1 MYKALIIDDEK
12 PVRIAISKLGTWSR
26 FHLDIPACAEN
37 GKQALT
43 LMRELSPSIVFVDM
57 SMPVMDGVEFLKHAT
72 QECGRCAF
80 IVISGY
86 DDFRYAQQA
95 IHFHV
100 SDYLLKPVVADEL
113 NKAIEHAMKTL
124 FPDEDFS
131 GEDSVS
137 SLTAQQVVTL
147 LHDTID
153 RDYTHNIRLSEFA
166 DRYFFS
172 HEYLSRLFKSTY
184 HLGISEYLTSVRME
198 RAASLLKDPAIRITE
213 IASRVGYPDNTYF
226 SKAFRNYFGVSPSE
240 YRSRS

>member
-1 MYKALIIDDEK
+1 
-12 PVRIAISKLGTWSR
+12 
-26 FHLDIPACAEN
+26 
-37 GKQALT
+37 
-43 LMRELSPSIVFVDM
+43 
-57 SMPVMDGVEFLKHAT
+57 MDGVEFLKHAT

-113 NKAIEHAMKTL
+113 NKAIGHAMKTL

-131 GEDSVS
+131 AEGSVS
-137 SLTAQQVVTL
+137 VTL